1 MVLGRSTQYTG
12 AFVGQRLHRQRNAH
26 AALSLICDEAGFLLD
41 EKANDLI
48 ESVPVSEQGYVRA
61 EEVVRALG
69 VRDASALK
77 HLSKRSPLTTGRGT
91 KREVIQTAKTITV
104 VDQVQYLT
112 Y

>member
-1 MVLGRSTQYTG
+1 M
-12 AFVGQRLHRQRNAH
+12 HH

-69 VRDASALK
+69 VRDASAFEALVEAITSDDGEGNK
-77 HLSKRSPLTTGRGT
+77 KGSDSDGEDNHSRRPS
-91 KREVIQTAKTITV
+91 TIP
-104 VDQVQYLT
+104 
-112 Y
+112 